1 MSSSAKGLAV
11 AGVYGGSVG
20 LLFLAD
26 TILSAHVS
34 PAEFGE
40 YTLTRNALP
49 LVLTLGLF
57 GVDQALIRALAT
69 GPATGLLRPVVGQRL
84 FRVALVGLVAGVVL
98 RLLGAEWRSSLALF
112 ACALAVCISELVSA
126 ALRGQGS
133 YIASSI
139 LQQGYRLVLASLL
152 IVGVVAFGVYSYTYV
167 VLSLLFACTVVGV
180 LAALKV
186 RPMWQESPDRENRR
200 ALNRLAGGFGLSMLS
215 FAVLDW
221 LDQAMVTLLSTDL
234 AATGV
239 YNIHK
244 LWGVYP
250 LLSIASI
257 GGFLLMPELVRSRD
271 SLTLARLRK
280 FYLAAGLLA
289 LALAAAAFTVSALFL
304 PHIVRLPVDTGLLAL
319 FVIIGAVRLFNLV
332 PSAALGAV
340 GTDALIRKA
349 SKVGLLPIV
358 IMPAIAATLSIAI
371 DVKVAVAAALLVATV
386 MRTGISVGAAWKAV
400 EGRIDPRPGDVD
412 DRVLTPNETGPIT

>member
-1 MSSSAKGLAV
+1 MSRSAKGLAA
-11 AGVYGGSVG
+11 AGVYGGCIG

-34 PAEFGE
+34 PAVFGE

-69 GPATGLLRPVVGQRL
+69 GPATGALRSIVGQRL

-98 RLLGAEWRSSLALF
+98 RLLGVEWRSSLVLF
-112 ACALAVCISELVSA
+112 ACAVAVCISELVSA

-133 YIASSI
+133 YVASSI

-152 IVGVVAFGVYSYTYV
+152 IVGVVAFGVDSYTYV
-167 VLSLLFACTVVGV
+167 VLSLLFACTAVGV
-180 LAALKV
+180 LAALKA
-186 RPMWQESPDRENRR
+186 RPMWREAPDRENRR
-200 ALNRLAGGFGLSMLS
+200 KINRLAGGFGISMVS

-221 LDQAMVTLLSTDL
+221 LDQAMVTLLSTNL
-234 AATGV
+234 AATGA

-257 GGFLLMPELVRSRD
+257 GGFLLMPELVRSRN
-271 SLTLARLRK
+271 SLTLTRLRNL
-280 FYLAAGLLA
+280 YLASALLA
-289 LALAAAAFTVSALFL
+289 LALAAAAFTVSALLL
-304 PHIVRLPVDTGLLAL
+304 PHIVQIPVDTGLLAL
-319 FVIIGAVRLFNLV
+319 FVIIGAVRLFYLV
-332 PSAALGAV
+332 PSAVLGAV
-340 GTDALIRKA
+340 GTDALIRQA
-349 SKVGLLPIV
+349 AKVGLLPIV
-358 IMPAIAATLSIAI
+358 MMPAIAAALSIAI
-371 DVKVAVAAALLVATV
+371 DVKVAVSAALLVATV
-386 MRTGISVGAAWKAV
+386 IRTGISVGAAWKAV
-400 EGRIDPRPGDVD
+400 AVRISPHTGEVD
-412 DRVLTPNETGPIT
+412 DRLLTPNLTGPTA